1 MIGFATLNIQGGGS
15 AKVHWLADLFL
26 DDEFPVDV
34 LAVQELNL
42 EVLSTASFVAILKDR
57 GLHVF
62 LSAEDNGVY
71 RCAVLARFPGVAVG
85 MCSGRLAM
93 ACFEFLCHGSFCK
106 VVVASYYGLVW
117 DSEVAMQ
124 GALDA
129 VAQLRAT
136 RAVWVLLGDFNLE
149 PSLEPLATNLARGFA
164 VPWDADFETTERLP
178 GTRESGR
185 RVDFA
190 VGCGTLA
197 PTGLRQR
204 WVFSDHAQVA
214 YDVDL
219 GSPAGF
225 GGPAFGALAG
235 DPVSE
240 EAWMRRWQ
248 AASFDAAV
256 AAGDVNTAWT
266 LLSDCAEDLL
276 RDPAAVGGCRR
287 TALWRPRARL
297 HPRSKAGRTKDPL
310 VVVRLRR
317 LERRLRQL
325 AREPGFQRLRDK
337 AAKLLEDLLGDCPWL
352 RSVPYFEMEHW
363 ADFVAEHLDR
373 VEGDRKEMAL
383 KVWRERMAE
392 SESRVLTW
400 IRRRETLKVELDRP
414 ALAPEAVHRCS
425 AVHPVR
431 VVEEAEASWMRLWGR
446 AETTGRVPA
455 LLSALPSLPEASWT
469 PTFSAEA
476 LLKAGKAMAS
486 KAAGPDGW
494 TTGHWCLLPM
504 AFWEA
509 LAVLWAKVVNLGMV
523 PELWRR
529 GRVVLIPK
537 PVAGYRPLTILSCAW
552 RVGARFL
559 VGQLAE
565 WIDSWASHRVLG
577 GVHSRGVRDSFL
589 RILDSFDT
597 DQLYVQEDLTKF
609 FDGIRHADLQASL
622 AQLGAPRALCAL
634 LRDFQQGHSR
644 VFTHNG
650 GYGSSWHHVRCG
662 VPQGCPLSPMLAG
675 VVMALWSQHVEAG
688 GDGAVQTASFVDDR
702 LVWASAPSV
711 LAGAMSR
718 SSGFDSAYGFNCDVA
733 KCRFV
738 GRAFSP
744 EARALAASLGYVE
757 ADRLATLG
765 LVIPLDCAEAPTLRG
780 FDLEKARRRI
790 RLIAVAVQ
798 GLPAKRRFLSMLV
811 LPMVTWAGGYGTI
824 PARDLEAL
832 IAEFRWLLHKDLAAD
847 SPPVLTYEVM
857 GWEQHPG
864 FAKDLA
870 ALRCAVGLQCRV
882 PVWVDEASVRLAGKR
897 WPALLPVTRDILE
910 DLGWWCDLRGYFVYR
925 RDSYGQVRSF
935 EVGVDSLEV
944 VTSWL
949 RDVYRRRGLQR
960 CGRVTRALHRDEEPD
975 LAQGLVLPGPPPGCL
990 ATFEGHRWAWRSAA
1004 DTLERRSALVTG
1016 CSVWHKQRK
1025 LPRWRE
1031 APSCLCSRRLPSR
1044 AHLLWN
1050 CPSTRDLVQGVQAP
1064 ANRLQER
1071 LLAYEVPEVP
1081 GPPRAVDPDDLLEA
1095 LAEALEVKLAAGG
1108 PVFVATDGSLVDTVA
1123 AWAVAL
1129 DGDLAFSQTVTGEDQ
1144 SAHRAEVDGL
1154 VALALALGRCRSP
1167 GEVHVIADCQAALL
1181 TVAGGGGT
1189 PLLSSRA
1196 AQAFAALPQHLQLH
1210 KWWVPS
1216 HGKLAPARWRPP
1228 PCGEMLA
1235 RALNHKADRAARDR
1249 AVRAAAGSLRQQCCQ
1264 ARAKAFEWEQ
1274 AAHRALR
1281 QVARRWEKA

>member
-15 AKVHWLADLFL
+15 AKVHWLADLFF

-93 ACFEFLCHGSFCK
+93 ACFEFLCNGSFCK

-240 EAWMRRWQ
+240 EAWTRRWK

-373 VEGDRKEMAL
+373 IEGDRKEMAL

-400 IRRRETLKVELDRP
+400 IRRRGDLE
-414 ALAPEAVHRCS
+414 
-425 AVHPVR
+425 
-431 VVEEAEASWMRLWGR
+431 G
-446 AETTGRVPA
+446 G
-455 LLSALPSLPEASWT
+455 
-469 PTFSAEA
+469 
-476 LLKAGKAMAS
+476 AGS
-486 KAAGPDGW
+486 PG
-494 TTGHWCLLPM
+494 
-504 AFWEA
+504 F
-509 LAVLWAKVVNLGMV
+509 
-523 PELWRR
+523 
-529 GRVVLIPK
+529 
-537 PVAGYRPLTILSCAW
+537 
-552 RVGARFL
+552 GAR
-559 VGQLAE
+559 GC
-565 WIDSWASHRVLG
+565 
-577 GVHSRGVRDSFL
+577 
-589 RILDSFDT
+589 
-597 DQLYVQEDLTKF
+597 
-609 FDGIRHADLQASL
+609 ASL
-622 AQLGAPRALCAL
+622 LCCAPC
-634 LRDFQQGHSR
+634 S
-644 VFTHNG
+644 
-650 GYGSSWHHVRCG
+650 C
-662 VPQGCPLSPMLAG
+662 
-675 VVMALWSQHVEAG
+675 
-688 GDGAVQTASFVDDR
+688 DR
-702 LVWASAPSV
+702 
-711 LAGAMSR
+711 
-718 SSGFDSAYGFNCDVA
+718 
-733 KCRFV
+733 
-738 GRAFSP
+738 
-744 EARALAASLGYVE
+744 
-757 ADRLATLG
+757 
-765 LVIPLDCAEAPTLRG
+765 
-780 FDLEKARRRI
+780 
-790 RLIAVAVQ
+790 
-798 GLPAKRRFLSMLV
+798 
-811 LPMVTWAGGYGTI
+811 
-824 PARDLEAL
+824 
-832 IAEFRWLLHKDLAAD
+832 
-847 SPPVLTYEVM
+847 
-857 GWEQHPG
+857 
-864 FAKDLA
+864 
-870 ALRCAVGLQCRV
+870 
-882 PVWVDEASVRLAGKR
+882 
-897 WPALLPVTRDILE
+897 
-910 DLGWWCDLRGYFVYR
+910 
-925 RDSYGQVRSF
+925 
-935 EVGVDSLEV
+935 
-944 VTSWL
+944 
-949 RDVYRRRGLQR
+949 
-960 CGRVTRALHRDEEPD
+960 
-975 LAQGLVLPGPPPGCL
+975 
-990 ATFEGHRWAWRSAA
+990 
-1004 DTLERRSALVTG
+1004 
-1016 CSVWHKQRK
+1016 
-1025 LPRWRE
+1025 
-1031 APSCLCSRRLPSR
+1031 
-1044 AHLLWN
+1044 
-1050 CPSTRDLVQGVQAP
+1050 
-1064 ANRLQER
+1064 
-1071 LLAYEVPEVP
+1071 
-1081 GPPRAVDPDDLLEA
+1081 
-1095 LAEALEVKLAAGG
+1095 
-1108 PVFVATDGSLVDTVA
+1108 
-1123 AWAVAL
+1123 
-1129 DGDLAFSQTVTGEDQ
+1129 
-1144 SAHRAEVDGL
+1144 
-1154 VALALALGRCRSP
+1154 
-1167 GEVHVIADCQAALL
+1167 
-1181 TVAGGGGT
+1181 GGGG
-1189 PLLSSRA
+1189 
-1196 AQAFAALPQHLQLH
+1196 
-1210 KWWVPS
+1210 
-1216 HGKLAPARWRPP
+1216 
-1228 PCGEMLA
+1228 
-1235 RALNHKADRAARDR
+1235 
-1249 AVRAAAGSLRQQCCQ
+1249 
-1264 ARAKAFEWEQ
+1264 
-1274 AAHRALR
+1274 
-1281 QVARRWEKA
+1281 